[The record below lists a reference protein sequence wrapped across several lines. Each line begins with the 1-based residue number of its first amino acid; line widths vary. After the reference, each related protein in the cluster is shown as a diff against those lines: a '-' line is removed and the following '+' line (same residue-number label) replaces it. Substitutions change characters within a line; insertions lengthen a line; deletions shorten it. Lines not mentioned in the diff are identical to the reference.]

1 MEAMAMAMLL
11 PKGIVEN
18 TREIYKEV
26 ASYPIVPPE
35 KLWQYWNVYTT
46 TSRKLVD
53 PTAYRLEH
61 FWWHVWGSDRR
72 YLSGPTLAKLFEEVS
87 HGPTFVPLRSSR
99 NRYEGP
105 SAPLNYTHHGR
116 RDPTAASGQG
126 QTNLKSDQQRS
137 APVGGMKLPTPSSSR
152 PPPAH
157 PILKKTRGPSG
168 SRPRPTARFV
178 DPSAFEEVI
187 ITPLT
192 KPVAPQLS
200 SSPQGKSVA
209 KKESATAA
217 VVGMPPHTQATPDAG
232 NMLPPPKPSPRVTEM
247 APPPKPSPKRK
258 NAPPS
263 VTVASETEVRPPPI
277 SPAKTERAAPPTGK
291 RIVASTAASRRRPV
305 MSRRQSSHSSG
316 GTGTRVVSPATAALV
331 KQVVAQKS
339 KGQTGTDNQDSAI
352 ISSSTESQGVAAP
365 ISAKSAGK
373 RPVKDSKDQRAI
385 VAPNVQAP
393 PNQADG
399 QQDRPL
405 PPVESQQSR
414 PLPPAVVKPPPQT
427 AAPFQRRSTW
437 DINAQPHEPRPQPQ
451 IPGGLVQDRTQR
463 SSFSVQRSAPMVAGF
478 VSSTNTS
485 PMRGSSTATA
495 PKMVR
500 SRSNNMDN
508 RLSLMAM
515 PTGVTSV
522 VATTT
527 TTARGQ
533 FDSEPVTIAPMVP
546 EARDIPD
553 NVMALSRSY
562 TSNQVLQPCF
572 TPTPPNPAP
581 PIPFGRSKSQ
591 LHLLLEREK
600 VKKGD
605 F

>member
-11 PKGIVEN
+11 PKGLVEN

-87 HGPTFVPLRSSR
+87 HGPTFVPLRSVR

-105 SAPLNYTHHGR
+105 SGHSDARNHGR
-116 RDPTAASGQG
+116 GDAKAASRQG
-126 QTNLKSDQQRS
+126 QPNQNSDQQRS

-157 PILKKTRGPSG
+157 PILKKKNRGPSG
-168 SRPRPTARFV
+168 SKPRPTARFV
-178 DPSAFEEVI
+178 DPSAFQELI

-192 KPVAPQLS
+192 EPVAPQQLP
-200 SSPQGKSVA
+200 SSPPGEPVA
-209 KKESATAA
+209 KKNRAAA
-217 VVGMPPHTQATPDAG
+217 VVDEAQTPTAVDMP
-232 NMLPPPKPSPRVTEM
+232 PPPKPSPRVTEM
-247 APPPKPSPKRK
+247 PPPPKPSPKRK
-258 NAPPS
+258 NVPS
-263 VTVASETEVRPPPI
+263 AVTVAGGTDVRPPPI
-277 SPAKTERAAPPTGK
+277 SPAKPERAAPPTGR
-291 RIVASTAASRRRPV
+291 RIVASTAASKRRPV
-305 MSRRQSSHSSG
+305 MSRRQSSQSSG

-339 KGQTGTDNQDSAI
+339 KGQEGVGHQDSAI
-352 ISSSTESQGVAAP
+352 ISSSTESQGVVPP

-373 RPVKDSKDQRAI
+373 RPAEAPIDQPVTTAQ
-385 VAPNVQAP
+385 NVHPP

-399 QQDRPL
+399 RHNRPL
-405 PPVESQQSR
+405 LATESR
-414 PLPPAVVKPPPQT
+414 PLLTAELKPPT
-427 AAPFQRRSTW
+427 YMAAPFQRRSTW
-437 DINAQPHEPRPQPQ
+437 DLDAQFRVPRPQPR
-451 IPGGLVQDRTQR
+451 IPGGLVQDRAQRPSFGLQR
-463 SSFSVQRSAPMVAGF
+463 SGPMMAGF
-478 VSSTNTS
+478 VTSTTTS
-485 PMRGSSTATA
+485 PIRESSSTATA
-495 PKMVR
+495 PKIVR
-500 SRSNNMDN
+500 SRSSNTDN
-508 RLSLMAM
+508 RLSLMAL
-515 PTGVTSV
+515 PTGITSV

-527 TTARGQ
+527 PAIATAR
-533 FDSEPVTIAPMVP
+533 FDSEPVAFAPREP

-553 NVMALSRSY
+553 SVMDFSRRF
-562 TSNQVLQPCF
+562 TTNPVLQPCF

-581 PIPFGRSKSQ
+581 PIPYGRSKSQ
-591 LHLLLEREK
+591 LHLLLEKEK
-600 VKKGD
+600 EKLKRGNI
-605 F
+605 